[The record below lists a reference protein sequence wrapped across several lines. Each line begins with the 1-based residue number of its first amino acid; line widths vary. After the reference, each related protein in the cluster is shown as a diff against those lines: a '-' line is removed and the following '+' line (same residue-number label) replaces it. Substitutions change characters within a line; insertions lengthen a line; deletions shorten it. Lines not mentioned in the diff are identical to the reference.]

1 LQKIIIVAAP
11 SGGGKSTIVKQL
23 MADMPQL
30 AFSISATTRAPRG
43 TEKDGIEYYFISV
56 AEFENHIA
64 QHNFIEWEKVY
75 EGKYYGTLK
84 SELHRIW
91 QQHQFPILD
100 IDVAGAVNIK
110 KQYGEEALSIFIK
123 PPSIDALKARLHA
136 RGTDTEEAI
145 QERIAK
151 AAEELAFEPQFD
163 QVVINDDLQKAINEV
178 TSLVQAFLF
187 TEK

>member
-11 SGGGKSTIVKQL
+11 SGSGKSTIVKQL

-43 TEKDGIEYYFISV
+43 IEKDGIEYYFISV
-56 AEFENHIA
+56 AAFENHIA
-64 QHNFIEWEKVY
+64 QHNFIECEKVY

-84 SELHRIW
+84 SELDRIW
-91 QQHQFPILD
+91 QQKQYPILD

-110 KQYGEEALSIFIK
+110 KLYGADALSIFIK
-123 PPSIDALKARLHA
+123 PPSIAALQARLNA
-136 RGTDTEEAI
+136 RGTDTEDAI

-163 QVVINDDLQKAINEV
+163 EVVINDDLKTAINEV
-178 TSLVQAFLF
+178 TTIVHSFLF
-187 TEK
+187 IEK